1 MQLVV
6 LGSFF
11 FFHFSKSNFE
21 KRLNAFGMNKDADY
35 RENCRAS
42 VSTKVS
48 IKKVGKKVPI
58 ALHLSSSH
66 LFKEIMAQALHP
78 WLLMTLL

>member
-1 MQLVV
+1 
-6 LGSFF
+6 
-11 FFHFSKSNFE
+11 
-21 KRLNAFGMNKDADY
+21 MNKDVDY

-48 IKKVGKKVPI
+48 TEKVGEKVPM
-58 ALHLSSSH
+58 ALRLSSSH

>member
-1 MQLVV
+1 MPLA
-6 LGSFF
+6 LS
-11 FFHFSKSNFE
+11 
-21 KRLNAFGMNKDADY
+21 KDADY

-42 VSTKVS
+42 VSTGVP
-48 IKKVGKKVPI
+48 IKNVGEKVPM